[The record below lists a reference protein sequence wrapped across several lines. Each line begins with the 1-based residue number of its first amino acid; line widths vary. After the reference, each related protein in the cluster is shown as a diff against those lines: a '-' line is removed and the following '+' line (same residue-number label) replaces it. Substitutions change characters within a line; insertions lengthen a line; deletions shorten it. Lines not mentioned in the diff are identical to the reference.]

1 VCVWFI
7 LYNVITINGA
17 KDIKYEHLFVQ
28 AYIHTYNMYVHTYIH
43 NSQYVYMRDDPK
55 ITRIFFLEGRGAVI
69 PSAPAW
75 CVYVTALRISWP
87 SGVLEER
94 SIGFV

>member
-1 VCVWFI
+1 MFYTYYMAC
-7 LYNVITINGA
+7 NT
-17 KDIKYEHLFVQ
+17 YEGG
-28 AYIHTYNMYVHTYIH
+28 
-43 NSQYVYMRDDPK
+43 PK
-55 ITRIFFLEGRGAVI
+55 INENFFLEGRGAVL

-94 SIGFV
+94 SIGSV